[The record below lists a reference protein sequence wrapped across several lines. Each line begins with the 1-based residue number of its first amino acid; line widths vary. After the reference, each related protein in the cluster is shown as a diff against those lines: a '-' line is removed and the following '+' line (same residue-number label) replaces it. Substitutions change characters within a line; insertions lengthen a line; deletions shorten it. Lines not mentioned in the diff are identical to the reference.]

1 MTAIIAPVNQYP
13 GQNHLLAAL
22 DSAVYERLLPDLE
35 LVPLPQGKTIY
46 ETGEKRKHVYF
57 PTTGIISKHFVMENG
72 ASTVFA
78 VVGNEGLLGVA
89 LFMGG
94 ETAPCKAMVQSAGY
108 AYRIE
113 ASALKEEFRQGGGL
127 QQLVL
132 LYTQTLITQMAQNAV
147 CNRHHTLLAQVC
159 RWLLSSLDR
168 LPTNQLNM
176 TQELIANNLGVRR
189 ESVTEAAGHLQQTG
203 LIEYCRGKITVLDRL
218 SLEELACECY
228 AVVKNEFDR
237 LLPYKI
243 EGLAQDPCAVYPQTR
258 YGRMRSPEL
267 AHQI

>member
-1 MTAIIAPVNQYP
+1 MTTTIVLEKHSPRE
-13 GQNHLLAAL
+13 NHLLATL
-22 DSAVYERLLPDLE
+22 NTAVYERLLPDLE

-46 ETGEKRKHVYF
+46 ETGAKRRHVYF

-94 ETAPCKAMVQSAGY
+94 ETAPCRAMVQSAGF

-113 ASALKEEFRQGGGL
+113 ASALKEEFKQGGEL

-147 CNRHHTLLAQVC
+147 CNRHHTLLSQVC

-168 LPTNQLNM
+168 MPTNELKM

-189 ESVTEAAGHLQQTG
+189 ESVTEAAGQLQQTG
-203 LIEYCRGKITVLDRL
+203 LIEYCRGKITVLDRGA
-218 SLEELACECY
+218 LEQQACECY

-237 LLPYKI
+237 LF
-243 EGLAQDPCAVYPQTR
+243 V
-258 YGRMRSPEL
+258 PEPK
-267 AHQI
+267 HVIQQ